1 MKSTKTVLRAALA
14 LLLALCC
21 LCGSAVTSFA
31 RMPSAA
37 KRSGI
42 VQLGTLLPSDGD
54 ETPEVP
60 ETPTTPGDS
69 GSTTEIT
76 VVYFTY
82 MSMIYEKTSGGIHVT
97 PASFLTKTAE
107 GFWHG
112 VYNGLD
118 ITVTGISAVSRN
130 EDVLQVSPAVAT
142 DDGWNIPIYGV
153 SAGTASVVLTATEL
167 FEGEAKSIFKEV
179 SITVHTP
186 GAVIFDPV
194 QLYQISM
201 EAEKGGAISADA
213 TFVKKGDAV
222 SVTLSAEDG
231 YQLAELL
238 VYDSEGKLLGQI
250 DYSKNKR
257 QKDTVQLRDVEQC
270 LHLKLVVAKADDE
283 DLSNPFTDLHIED
296 FENPYTDLSPDD
308 WYYEPV
314 AMMSMAGMLDNID
327 FEEYLPSAAAAQAAF
342 RPASGAFRVTTLAAA
357 DSGPARKAATK
368 RIFGKSVGTRA
379 VTVMELHNAADNLN
393 LTSGSYTKSPFA
405 DVKPGKSCFQ
415 AVLWAV
421 DKSIV
426 FGYGNGYFGT
436 YDSITREQMC
446 AILLRTAQKSGMTL
460 PQTVEAKNFTDSAA
474 VSSWAQ
480 SAVTACAEA
489 GIINGFP
496 DGSFKPKSSIMN
508 GELTTMIYRFLN
520 LLP

>member
-69 GSTTEIT
+69 GSTTRTEIT
-76 VVYFTY
+76 VIYFTY
-82 MSMIYEKTSGGIHVT
+82 PSQVGVGETGSIHIT
-97 PASFLTKTAE
+97 PAPFLTKSAD
-107 GFWHG
+107 GFWRG
-112 VYNGLD
+112 VYDGFD
-118 ITVTGISAVSRN
+118 VGVTGVSAASMD
-130 EDVLQVSPAVAT
+130 EGVLRVSPAVAT
-142 DDGWNIPIYGV
+142 DDGWDIPITGV
-153 SAGTASVVLTATEL
+153 SAGTASIVLTATEL
-167 FEGEAKSIFKEV
+167 FEDEGSTGTLTKTV
-179 SITVHTP
+179 SIKVAGTAAAAEHYIYAQSEDGGSVSPAKTVVP
-186 GAVIFDPV
+186 ESGMVDLA
-194 QLYQISM
+194 
-201 EAEKGGAISADA
+201 
-213 TFVKKGDAV
+213 
-222 SVTLSAEDG
+222 LSAKDG
-231 YQLAELL
+231 YRLDEVL
-238 VYDSEGKLLGQI
+238 VYDENGKLLDRI
-250 DYSKNKR
+250 DYSKSMSL
-257 QKDTVQLRDVEQC
+257 KDTLRLRNVGQT
-270 LHLKLVVAKADDE
+270 LYLRLVVAKADAA
-283 DLSNPFTDLHIED
+283 LSNPFKDLKIED
-296 FENPYTDLSPDD
+296 FENPYTDLSTDD

>member
-31 RMPSAA
+31 
-37 KRSGI
+37 
-42 VQLGTLLPSDGD
+42 Q
-54 ETPEVP
+54 TP
-60 ETPTTPGDS
+60 S
-69 GSTTEIT
+69 GSDDTSSTTIT

-82 MSMIYEKTSGGIHVT
+82 PSNVYISEPNTIHVT
-97 PASFLTKTAE
+97 LAPFLTKTAD

-112 VYNGLD
+112 TYDGMD
-118 ITVTGISAVSRN
+118 ITVTGISAVSKN
-130 EDVLQVSPAVAT
+130 EDILQVSPAVAT
-142 DDGWNIPIYGV
+142 DDGWDITITGV
-153 SAGTASVVLTATEL
+153 GEGTASIVLTASEL
-167 FEGEAKSIFKEV
+167 FNGETTKISKEV
-179 SITVHTP
+179 SIESGKHGTGLVLQP
-186 GAVIFDPV
+186 ELP
-194 QLYQISM
+194 SM
-201 EAEKGGAISADA
+201 ELYYIEAEAEPGGVISVDN
-213 TFVKKGDAV
+213 FVKKGDAV
-222 SVTLSAEDG
+222 SVTLSAKDG
-231 YQLAELL
+231 YQLSKLQ
-238 VYDSEGKLLGQI
+238 VYDLEGKLLSEI
-250 DYSKNKR
+250 DYSKNKSK
-257 QKDTVQLRDVEQC
+257 KDTVQLRNVEQP

-283 DLSNPFTDLHIED
+283 DLSNPFKDLKIED

>member
-31 RMPSAA
+31 QTP
-37 KRSGI
+37 G
-42 VQLGTLLPSDGD
+42 GSDD
-54 ETPEVP
+54 TS
-60 ETPTTPGDS
+60 PTT
-69 GSTTEIT
+69 IT

-82 MSMIYEKTSGGIHVT
+82 PSNVYISDNPDTIHVT
-97 PASFLTKTAE
+97 LAPFLTKTAE

-112 VYNGLD
+112 TYDGMD
-118 ITVTGISAVSRN
+118 ITVTGISAVSKN
-130 EDVLQVSPAVAT
+130 EDILQVSPAVAT
-142 DDGWNIPIYGV
+142 DDGWDIAITGV
-153 SAGTASVVLTATEL
+153 GEGTASVVLTATEL
-167 FEGEAKSIFKEV
+167 FNGETTKISKEV
-179 SITVHTP
+179 SIESGKHGMGLVPSTVWELCLIDT
-186 GAVIFDPV
+186 
-194 QLYQISM
+194 
-201 EAEKGGAISADA
+201 EAEKGGVISVDHN
-213 TFVKKGDAV
+213 TVKKGDAV
-222 SVTLSAEDG
+222 AVTLSAEDG
-231 YQLAELL
+231 YQLSKLQ
-238 VYDSEGKLLGQI
+238 VYDLAGKLLSEI
-250 DYSKNKR
+250 DYSKNKSK
-257 QKDTVQLRDVEQC
+257 KDTVQLRNVEQG
-270 LHLKLVVAKADDE
+270 LHLKLIVAKADDE